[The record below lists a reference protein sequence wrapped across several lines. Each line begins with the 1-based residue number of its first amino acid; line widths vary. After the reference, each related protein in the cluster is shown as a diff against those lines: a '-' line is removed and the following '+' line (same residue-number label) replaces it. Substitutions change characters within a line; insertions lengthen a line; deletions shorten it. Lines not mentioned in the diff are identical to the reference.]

1 MIGEYV
7 DDWVTIKDGEKC
19 LIISIE
25 QGFVLKEVYN
35 QLKKDKTLL
44 LKSTNT
50 LYKPYEIRVEE
61 IREIWRF
68 AGYIDLKW
76 PQPEFLMSQ
85 VLLEVDKLKA
95 KIENLQPMPT
105 LLTGKKRIIN

>member
-1 MIGEYV
+1 
-7 DDWVTIKDGEKC
+7 
-19 LIISIE
+19 
-25 QGFVLKEVYN
+25 VLKEVYN